1 MSELKDFYVE
11 KIGHDYNR
19 IENSLW
25 YLSELTLHGA
35 TEVDNYILG
44 RNHNFS
50 HVQELAVILRK
61 YQLKDTDT
69 ALTGP
74 HFPYLPLWRA
84 IRKNSDKDIRRMS
97 ELALEMKLLRSELED
112 IPVNSKR
119 LEELRSLLCDL
130 SREFFNEQHNYPQ
143 QLVA

>member
-1 MSELKDFYVE
+1 
-11 KIGHDYNR
+11 
-19 IENSLW
+19 
-25 YLSELTLHGA
+25 
-35 TEVDNYILG
+35 
-44 RNHNFS
+44 
-50 HVQELAVILRK
+50 
-61 YQLKDTDT
+61 
-69 ALTGP
+69 
-74 HFPYLPLWRA
+74 
-84 IRKNSDKDIRRMS
+84 MS